1 MNKKYIDIFNFCSV
15 AEKKRKK
22 KITLIH
28 ISSQKME
35 NKKSKEPK
43 RKTSKF
49 QLSVCLFAEKGE
61 RK

>member
-1 MNKKYIDIFNFCSV
+1 LV

-49 QLSVCLFAEKGE
+49 KLSVCLFAEKGE